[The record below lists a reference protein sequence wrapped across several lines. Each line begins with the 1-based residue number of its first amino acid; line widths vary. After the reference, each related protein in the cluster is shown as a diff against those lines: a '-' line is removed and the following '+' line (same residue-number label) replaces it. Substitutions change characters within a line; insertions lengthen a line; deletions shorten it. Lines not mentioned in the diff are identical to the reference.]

1 MIDLHSHTTASDGQY
16 PPHEQVALAAKAG
29 VTVLAVTDH
38 DTVAGLAECAQAA
51 SALNVRLVPGIEIS
65 CMHHRREVH
74 ILGHFIDA
82 ADAKL
87 TAYAV
92 QLVSERGKRMEL
104 MVKKLVAQG
113 VPVTMEQVR
122 DLAGDATLTRPH
134 LARVLVELRVC
145 TSTKEA
151 FDRFL
156 GDGRSAWVPR
166 FELPVEAA
174 IELIHGAGGTATV
187 AHPGSSRVNRA
198 EVEAMAKAGL
208 DGLEA
213 IHRDHPPSQR
223 ELFQKWAHEL
233 NLCCTA
239 GSDFHGEKV
248 APDRHFG
255 SVGMDPSQFAALE
268 RRARSTCLPTTLGRS
283 SAR

>member
-38 DTVAGLAECAQAA
+38 DTVAGLPACATAA
-51 SALNVRLVPGIEIS
+51 AAKNMRLVPGIEIS
-65 CMHHRREVH
+65 CIHHRREVH
-74 ILGHFIDA
+74 ILGHFIDPVNPG
-82 ADAKL
+82 L
-87 TAYAV
+87 TAYAL
-92 QLVSERGKRMEL
+92 QLVDERARRMKL
-104 MVKKLVAQG
+104 MVQKLVAQG
-113 VPVTMEQVR
+113 VPVTMNQVR
-122 DLAGDATLTRPH
+122 ELAGDATLTRPH

-156 GDGRSAWVPR
+156 GDGRSAWVQR
-166 FELPVEAA
+166 FELSVEAA
-174 IELIHGAGGTATV
+174 IGLIHGAGGTATI
-187 AHPGSSRVNRA
+187 AHPGSSRVNRL
-198 EVEAMAKAGL
+198 EVETMAKAGL

-223 ELFQKWAHEL
+223 ELFQKWATEL

-255 SVGMDPSQFAALE
+255 SVGMDPAEFKALE
-268 RRARSTCLPTTLGRS
+268 LRRA
-283 SAR
+283 

>member
-38 DTVAGLAECAQAA
+38 DTVAGLAACAEAA
-51 SALNVRLVPGIEIS
+51 AARNMRLVPGIEIS
-65 CMHHRREVH
+65 CIHHRREVH
-74 ILGHFIDA
+74 ILGHFIDPA
-82 ADAKL
+82 NEGLA
-87 TAYAV
+87 AYAV
-92 QLVSERGKRMEL
+92 QLIAERSKRMEQ
-104 MVKKLVAQG
+104 MVKKLVAMG
-113 VPVTMEQVR
+113 VPVTMEQVGE
-122 DLAGDATLTRPH
+122 LAGDAPLTRPH

-156 GDGRSAWVPR
+156 GDGRSAWVQR
-166 FELPVEAA
+166 FELPVETA
-174 IELIHGAGGTATV
+174 IDLIHAAGGTATI
-187 AHPGSSRVNRA
+187 AHPGSSRVNRL
-198 EVEAMAKAGL
+198 EVETMAKAGL
-208 DGLEA
+208 DGIET

-223 ELFQKWAHEL
+223 ELFQKWAKEL
-233 NLCCTA
+233 GLCCTA

-255 SVGMDPSQFAALE
+255 SVAMEAGEFKALE
-268 RRARSTCLPTTLGRS
+268 ERRK
-283 SAR
+283 

>member
-38 DTVAGLAECAQAA
+38 DTVSGLDACAAQAKTHGI
-51 SALNVRLVPGIEIS
+51 RLVPGIEIS

-74 ILGHFIDA
+74 ILGHFIDPLNA
-82 ADAKL
+82 QL
-87 TAYAV
+87 GAYTV
-92 QLVSERGKRMEL
+92 QLTTEREKRMEL
-104 MVKKLVAQG
+104 MVARLVGLG
-113 VPVTMEQVR
+113 VPVTLAQVQS
-122 DLAGDATLTRPH
+122 LAGTAPLTRPH
-134 LARVLVELRVC
+134 LARVLVELRIC
-145 TSTKEA
+145 SSTKEA

-166 FELPVEAA
+166 FEMTVAGA
-174 IELIHGAGGTATV
+174 ITLIHAAGGTATI
-187 AHPGSSRVNRA
+187 AHPGSSKVNKL

-208 DGLEA
+208 DGIEA
-213 IHRDHPPSQR
+213 VHRDHPPSQR
-223 ELFQKWAHEL
+223 ELFGRWADEFG
-233 NLCCTA
+233 LCCTA

-255 SVGMDPSQFAALE
+255 SVSMDPGQFARLE
-268 RRARSTCLPTTLGRS
+268 ARR
-283 SAR
+283 